1 MLQQLPLVLV
11 QLQPAGKLR
20 VTLDELR
27 RAEAGGYAE
36 PVGMILN
43 EMDDR
48 VDAAVDRRIVR
59 AEVRHSGQR
68 LFPRGVDHAVDKL
81 GHALALHGADGHDR
95 YADETAELLHID
107 RAAVCVDLVHHVERD
122 DRRHTQFEKLER
134 KVEVAL
140 DIRRV
145 DYIDDAVGLLVDDEV
160 ARNYLLLRIR
170 AQGVYARQV
179 DHRAVLHSLYL
190 AGLLFDC
197 DAGEIAD
204 VLVRAGQGI
213 EERGLAAVL
222 VSDKRKDHFEPTSR
236 TSIFFA
242 SSMRSVSS

>member
-68 LFPRGVDHAVDKL
+68 LFPRGVDYAVDKL
-81 GHALALHGADGHDR
+81 RHALALHGADGHDR

-160 ARNYLLLRIR
+160 ARDYLLLRIG
-170 AQGVYARQV
+170 AQGVYARQI
-179 DHRAVLHSLYL
+179 DHGAVLYSPHL
-190 AGLLFDC
+190 AGFLLDG
-197 DAGEIAD
+197 DAGEVAD
-204 VLVRAGQGI
+204 VLVRAGQGV

-222 VSDKRKDHFEPTSR
+222 VSDKCKDHFEPPSR